1 MSEFR
6 LVLMHLLSCGLGV
19 FALTGFC
26 ELWSLKK
33 PYRPLEVV
41 LVAVSI
47 GYGLIGSWVLL
58 SNISRLMRLVPMWLP
73 HTDGFRVVVAN
84 ACFMVGYGLVRLVV
98 LGFLRMFQNKPKV
111 LAWAA
116 LDFYEQDPAS
126 HTWHLKPDLAGLK
139 RYLTWTLWAVMAIV
153 TVFLA
158 LCWTYPR
165 LSFTQVTWLPAIV
178 LPLLCAM
185 RSYLDG
191 LDPLVDPKRKYSGS
205 GIDARDICNY
215 YGLRSVYEDNLPEPL
230 LTSTAGCDLHHMT
243 SALNLIEGWKKDGGP
258 IEQIAAKYYS
268 INHRFA
274 QSDPDCASASIDLL
288 KGRNVVFFNPF
299 YKDLSLYLTLPI
311 ASTLLQGDHVLVLCG
326 RKSLEEPARQWIE
339 EAVCDQTRT
348 EHLWTI
354 RQIDDQNEPCQIGI
368 MTFNQIYNHAVLKNN
383 LDFFHGVGLV
393 ILLEPSKLI
402 GTSQIALSIIAEN
415 LGDQTH
421 KPVFAVC
428 DRQTTGLIDTL
439 SHVLK
444 SEFIE
449 ACASPVPHCLYTAM
463 FWNADGEFR
472 RQEFFDHQSRYLGN
486 GMELA
491 ALAIRSQ
498 VAKAKWIGETKVPL
512 KDLRRIAGQSYQNLC
527 RFMNIKVSQNALFE
541 RVDFIDSLWEPAM
554 EKRPFLIV
562 EDEFNNMFAT
572 LHPYLARGTSQS
584 FVHMLSEN
592 YLLRDYMKA
601 NRIVFESNPQAIPSL
616 IPDYAKTERNTI
628 LKLLLLMN
636 MKRVD
641 EETIARELRL
651 CGILSKDLDNELNR
665 LLKKYTNAD
674 ETIFTI
680 TRTKKLVNEWT
691 QKVVEEYSITDED
704 FASHFQS
711 SLKNAYFI
719 VEDEQANRE
728 YLDARLYGQIV
739 QAILPGQFLSYGGK
753 YYQVHSINPIDGVI
767 LRRASDLYDG
777 REYYRQQ
784 RIYTIHTRP
793 SDSGQDQSTAN
804 QAELVS
810 FAQIGAIELRQER
823 HDFEVATPGYLRLK
837 DNHDLE
843 HGVPYIFTQEGK
855 QEIYT
860 RSYLQK
866 TILRLKMPDM
876 DQETVLTFCTL
887 LNELF
892 KTIYPENW
900 PYINA
905 AVVYNPQ
912 ELDPMMAYVVP
923 QVIGSFDPGEVLV
936 IEDSQMDLGLI
947 DSFVRS
953 FDGLMAVLYDYLDWL
968 ENPETLDEQEAQE
981 DVDFAAFIEEMKASQ
996 AEEKEKQNFYQRWK
1010 AKRARKK
1017 QAKEKAQNPAG
1028 PEHSDK
1034 AGQAEPGQPDKSK
1047 TDPST
1052 KPVDSQPDS
1061 SQAKADDLVSF
1072 TRPVPEDWTDSKD
1085 QSIDFKKEHQPK

>member
-1 MSEFR
+1 MSELR
-6 LVLMHLLSCGLGV
+6 LLVMHLLSCMLGV
-19 FALTGFC
+19 FAMTGFC
-26 ELWSLKK
+26 ELGSLKK

-41 LVAVSI
+41 LVAFSI
-47 GYGLIGSWVLL
+47 LYGLVGAWLL
-58 SNISRLMRLVPMWLP
+58 LENTSRIMQWVPMWLP
-73 HTDGFRVVVAN
+73 HTDGFRVVVVN
-84 ACFMVGYGLVRLVV
+84 VIFMAGYGLVRLSI
-98 LGFLRMFQNKPKV
+98 LGFLRLLQNKPK
-111 LAWAA
+111 LLSLAA
-116 LDFYEQDPAS
+116 LDFYEQDPIS
-126 HTWHLKPDLAGLK
+126 RTWHLKPDLAGLK
-139 RYLTWTLWAVMAIV
+139 RFLTWMQWAVMAII
-153 TVFLA
+153 TVFLT
-158 LCWTYPR
+158 LCWTYPQQT
-165 LSFTQVTWLPAIV
+165 FTQVTWIPAMV
-178 LPLLCAM
+178 VPLLCAM

-191 LDPLVDPKRKYSGS
+191 LPPLVDPKRSYSGS
-205 GIDARDICNY
+205 GIDAQDICNY

-230 LTSTAGCDLHHMT
+230 LTSTAGCDLHSMS
-243 SALNLIEGWKKDGGP
+243 SALNLIEAWKKTGGP

-274 QSDPDCASASIDLL
+274 NSDPDCALASIDLL
-288 KGRNVVFFNPF
+288 KGKNVVFFNPF

-311 ASTLLQGDHVLVLCG
+311 ASTLLAGDHVLILCG
-326 RKSLEEPARQWIE
+326 RKSLEQPAQRWIE
-339 EAVCDQTRT
+339 QAISDQTRT

-354 RQIDDQNEPCQIGI
+354 RQIDDQKEPCQIGI

-383 LDFFHGVGLV
+383 QEFFQRVGLV

-415 LGDQTH
+415 LGGEGH

-498 VAKAKWIGETKVPL
+498 VPKAKWIGETKVPL
-512 KDLRRIAGQSYQNLC
+512 KDLRRIAGQSYQTLC

-541 RVDFIDSLWEPAM
+541 RVDFIDSLWEPEM

-572 LHPYLARGTSQS
+572 LHPYLARGTGQS
-584 FVHMLSEN
+584 FVHILCEN

-601 NRIVFESNPQAIPSL
+601 NREVFESNPQAIPSL

-636 MKRVD
+636 MRSVD
-641 EETIARELRL
+641 EETIAREFRL
-651 CGILSKDLDNELNR
+651 CGILSHDLDNELIR
-665 LLKKYTNAD
+665 LLKKYTDAD

-680 TRTKKLVNEWT
+680 TRSKKLVNEWM
-691 QKVVEEYSITDED
+691 QKVVEEYSISDEE
-704 FASHFQS
+704 FARHFQS

-719 VEDEQANRE
+719 VEDELANRE

-739 QAILPGQFLSYGGK
+739 QAILPGQFLCYGGK
-753 YYQVHSINPIDGVI
+753 YYQVHSINPVDGVI

-784 RIYTIHTRP
+784 RIYTLHTMP
-793 SDSGQDQSTAN
+793 TDFVSSDQPIPN
-804 QAELVS
+804 RAELVS
-810 FAQIGAIELRQER
+810 YAQIGSIELRQER
-823 HDFEVATPGYLRLK
+823 HDFDVATPGYLRLK

-843 HGVPYIFTQEGK
+843 HGVPYLFEQEGK

-866 TILRLKMPDM
+866 TILRLKMPQM
-876 DQETVLTFCTL
+876 DQETILTFCVL

-905 AVVYNPQ
+905 AVVYTPQ
-912 ELDPMMAYVVP
+912 EIDPLMAYVVP
-923 QVIGSFDPGEVLV
+923 QVVGAFDPGEVLV

-953 FDGLMAVLYDYLDWL
+953 FDRLMAVLYDYLDWL
-968 ENPETLDEQEAQE
+968 DNPETEDGQNADQE
-981 DVDFAAFIEEMKASQ
+981 VDFSAIIEEMKASQ
-996 AEEKEKQNFYQRWK
+996 AKEKEKRNYYQRWK
-1010 AKRARKK
+1010 AKRALKK
-1017 QAKEKAQNPAG
+1017 QAKQEQDVDNNSDQSDLAESEKGNTQTMELETEAAG
-1028 PEHSDK
+1028 RDK
-1034 AGQAEPGQPDKSK
+1034 SQAEDVVQ
-1047 TDPST
+1047 
-1052 KPVDSQPDS
+1052 
-1061 SQAKADDLVSF
+1061 L
-1072 TRPVPEDWTDSKD
+1072 TRPVPENWAD
-1085 QSIDFKKEHQPK
+1085 QKKQGTI